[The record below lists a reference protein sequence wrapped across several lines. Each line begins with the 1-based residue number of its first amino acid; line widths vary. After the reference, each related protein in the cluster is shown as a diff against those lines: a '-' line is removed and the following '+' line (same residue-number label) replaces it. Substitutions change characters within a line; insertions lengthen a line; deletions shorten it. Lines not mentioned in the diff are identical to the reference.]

1 MESFD
6 LMFSNFGIFD
16 LIDILLVAI
25 LIYLFYNLL
34 RGTIAINI
42 LIGYLLIYLF
52 YLLVKSL
59 NMRLLTLLFNGFFQ
73 VGVIA
78 LIIVFQPEIR
88 KFLLMIG
95 KNFKLYRNEYWY
107 RFFVR
112 NKTIQRE
119 AELAQLKPI
128 LDACKSMQ
136 ENSTGALIIFAKN
149 PEEEHFYKNGEEIDA
164 TVSKRLLESIFNKYS
179 PLHDGAVIIC
189 EGKVM
194 AAACILPLTDNQEL
208 PPYMGL
214 RHRAALGISEVADVV
229 ALVISEETGNLAYAR
244 QGKIKS
250 NISLHDL
257 EKNLRKD
264 LL

>member
-1 MESFD
+1 MDSFD
-6 LMFSNFGIFD
+6 LVFSNFGIFD
-16 LIDILLVAI
+16 LIDIILVAI
-25 LIYLFYNLL
+25 LIYLFYSLL

-52 YLLVKSL
+52 YWLVKSL

-112 NKTIQRE
+112 NKTIQKE
-119 AELAQLKPI
+119 VGSAQIKPI

-136 ENSTGALIIFAKN
+136 ENKVGALIIFAKN
-149 PEEEHFYKNGEEIDA
+149 SEEEHFYKNGEEIEG
-164 TVSKRLLESIFNKYS
+164 TVSKRLLESIFSKTS

-189 EGKVM
+189 EGRLM
-194 AAACILPLTDNQEL
+194 AAACILPLTDNHDL
-208 PPYMGL
+208 PAYMGL
-214 RHRAALGISEVADVV
+214 RHRAALGISEVADVA
-229 ALVISEETGNLAYAR
+229 ALVVSEETGNLAYAR

-250 NISLHDL
+250 NISLQEL

-264 LL
+264 LI